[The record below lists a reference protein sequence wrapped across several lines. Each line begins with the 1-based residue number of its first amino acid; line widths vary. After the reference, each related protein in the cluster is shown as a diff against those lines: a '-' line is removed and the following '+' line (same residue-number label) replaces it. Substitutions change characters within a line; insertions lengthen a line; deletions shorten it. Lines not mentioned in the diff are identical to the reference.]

1 MLREILTKKEILK
14 NCKIFRMLATQ
25 AEKEHASFHTPGHK
39 VHGFDITE
47 LSYSDNLSSPKSCIL
62 EAERD
67 VAEILGAR
75 RSFLLTDGSTCGIL
89 SMLYAAKQLGAKNI
103 AFCESTHKS
112 VFNGCAALGLTPLVY
127 PSSKREEIPFAPT
140 MSALSEKNG
149 EIFAAADAI
158 LFTSPDYYGN
168 VADLRGAR
176 EFCDKN
182 GKILL
187 VDGAHGGHLHFEK
200 ELHAGT
206 YADMWVDGVHKSLP
220 ALTQGAIVSAKS
232 EKFAQALQ
240 KGVDIFRTTSPSY
253 PIMASVEYAVKYPRK
268 VTLEKRVNLF
278 KKRYA
283 RIYQNADWTKLCA
296 RFGKHAFQVEKI
308 LEEEGIF
315 AEFCDGNVLMFY
327 LSPATRMQDFDRLK
341 TRLTELFVQFPDYE
355 PKKSKKENELDPAP
369 LVFDKNAE
377 TEWVDMDGAEGRI
390 CANNCGLFPPC
401 TPLILQGER
410 IEKEK
415 LRLMRQANNLF
426 GVQDG
431 KILVLKNK
439 DKE

>member
-14 NCKIFRMLATQ
+14 NCKIFRMLAAR
-25 AEKEHASFHTPGHK
+25 AEKEHMSFHTPGHK
-39 VHGFDITE
+39 INGFDITE
-47 LSYSDNLSSPKSCIL
+47 LSYSDNLSCPKGCIL

-67 VAEILGAR
+67 VAEILGAEK
-75 RSFLLTDGSTCGIL
+75 SFILTDGSTCGIL

-112 VFNGCAALGLTPLVY
+112 VYNGCAALGLTPLIY
-127 PSSKREEIPFAPT
+127 SPSKREEIPFAPT
-140 MSALSEKNG
+140 MSELNEKNG
-149 EIFAAADAI
+149 DIFQAADAI

-168 VADLRGAR
+168 IADLRGAR
-176 EFCDKN
+176 EFCDKT

-220 ALTQGAIVSAKS
+220 ALTQGAVASAKNG
-232 EKFAQALQ
+232 KFAEALQ

-268 VTLEKRVNLF
+268 ITLEKRVHLF
-278 KKRYA
+278 KKRNA

-296 RFGKHAFQVEKI
+296 RFGKHAFKVEKL

-315 AEFCDGNVLMFY
+315 AEFCDGNVITFY

-341 TRLTELFVQFPDYE
+341 TRLSELFLQFPDYE
-355 PKKSKKENELDPAP
+355 VKKGKKENKLDPAP

-377 TEWVDMDGAEGRI
+377 TEWVDIDEAEGKI

-415 LRLMRQANNLF
+415 LELMKKADNLF
-426 GVQDG
+426 GVREG
-431 KILVLKNK
+431 KILVLKEIE
-439 DKE
+439 KE